1 MKKTMLALWAI
12 SLAYAITVKP
22 AANSLVAQLAPRT
35 PSRSCCSFPSTTTYT
50 PLENHQEAHA
60 MQDATT
66 GVVCAVKGKKS
77 LMGSSLISLTE
88 KEAFFYGFLA
98 PTRGVSSHLKRVL
111 PEEIQKLACKDRDNL
126 HSEIANMM
134 DNIMIDFLQHRE
146 VDAWDLKDQ
155 DISITFLHMN
165 GRDICPLGF
174 HCTDK
179 GNFEH
184 INGDPYY
191 TIDSTKERLSTF
203 LILEKPS
210 QSKLNSEAYNLIR
223 KNKIAWKA
231 MCNQPG
237 KLAQKMMKTDTNE
250 LIKGCILL
258 KEKKWLEFC
267 KCLST
272 TDTYKALKRE
282 WNTCTCN
289 PRIDRRLTIWAPLPV
304 HSIITVSN
312 KIEKKILEHRYDSAE
327 EFVTFAQ
334 ALQKRCQKKE
344 KFSPEVR
351 ASLLFVDDMIKQK
364 QTEEAS
370 SVAARVA
377 NVLAGLYNG
386 CGSRRK

>member
-1 MKKTMLALWAI
+1 MKKTMIALWAI
-12 SLAYAITVKP
+12 SLAYAITVKS
-22 AANSLVAQLAPRT
+22 AEYELAAQLVPRT
-35 PSRSCCSFPSTTTYT
+35 PSRSCCGFSPSPTEYM
-50 PLENHQEAHA
+50 PLESHQEAHA
-60 MQDATT
+60 MQDADT
-66 GVVCAVKGKKS
+66 GIVCAVKGEKS
-77 LMGSSLISLTE
+77 LMGSSMVSLSE
-88 KEAFFYGFLA
+88 NEAFFYGFHA
-98 PTRGVSSHLKRVL
+98 PTEDVSNHLKTTL
-111 PEEIQKLACKDRDNL
+111 PEKIKQLASKDKDDL
-126 HSEIANMM
+126 HNEIADMM
-134 DNIMIDFLQHRE
+134 NNIMIDFLQHRE
-146 VDAWDLKDQ
+146 VDAWDLKNQ

-203 LILEKPS
+203 LILAKRS
-210 QSKLNSEAYNLIR
+210 QSELNSSAYNLVR

-231 MCNQPG
+231 MYKQPD
-237 KLAQKMMKTDTNE
+237 KLAQKIMETDTNDQ
-250 LIKGCILL
+250 IKGCILL
-258 KEKKWLEFC
+258 KGKQWLESC
-267 KCLST
+267 QCPST
-272 TDTYKALKRE
+272 TDTYKALKQK
-282 WNTCTCN
+282 WNTTCN

-334 ALQKRCQKKE
+334 ALQKHYQKKE
-344 KFSPEVR
+344 KVSPEVR

-370 SVAARVA
+370 SVIARVA
-377 NVLAGLYNG
+377 NVLAILCKS
-386 CGSRRK
+386 CGSR